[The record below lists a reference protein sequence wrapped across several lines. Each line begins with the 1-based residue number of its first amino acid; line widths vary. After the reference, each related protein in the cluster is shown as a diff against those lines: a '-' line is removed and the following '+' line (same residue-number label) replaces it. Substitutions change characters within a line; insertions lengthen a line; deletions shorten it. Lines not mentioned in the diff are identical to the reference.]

1 MNHFF
6 SPAGIVFA
14 VNNINGSR
22 EFESGDL
29 VSTVTRVMVSQ
40 NRLYSDLEEVLALQ
54 LFSEVIE
61 LEGKQVTARAE
72 VSEA

>member
-1 MNHFF
+1 MSQFYF
-6 SPAGIVFA
+6 PAGTVFA
-14 VNNINGSR
+14 VNSINGSR

-61 LEGKQVTARAE
+61 LEGKEVTGRAE
-72 VSEA
+72 HE